1 MWKFQK
7 LTPLRGVSGVALWR
21 LRGGWPPL
29 CPSLYARMHVHVQYA
44 DLLYVVLQLFYQCLS
59 SYKTPCLG
67 IYHITWNVKIKSKDN
82 LILTET
88 LRYWFKS
95 ESPSLIVCNRLTQ
108 LSDNVRPFFKSPTG
122 FWEIFRLVY
131 GTFITRATCNNLL
144 YIALMKFNMKLCLEI
159 MNYEIIFFLTIFFVY
174 IFSLTFLSWEPYKLI

>member
-1 MWKFQK
+1 
-7 LTPLRGVSGVALWR
+7 
-21 LRGGWPPL
+21 
-29 CPSLYARMHVHVQYA
+29 MHVLMHVQYS
-44 DLLYVVLQLFYQCLS
+44 DLLYVMLQLFYQCLS

-67 IYHITWNVKIKSKDN
+67 IYHITWNVKIKLKDF

-144 YIALMKFNMKLCLEI
+144 YIALMKFNNQYEI
-159 MNYEIIFFLTIFFVY
+159 TNYEIIFFLTIFFVY